1 MFLPNGLQNS
11 LPHATPKPGGTSH
24 ARHQLPVKKTK
35 DEIFFESLFTY
46 KYPSEITPWAKQVLL
61 KYIALST

>member
-1 MFLPNGLQNS
+1 MGYRILFHMLPQARWYL
-11 LPHATPKPGGTSH
+11 TPLVISS
-24 ARHQLPVKKTK
+24 REENQK